1 MENQRD
7 DRWLSGWKCRN
18 SQVDITGTNVLERM
32 YEVTIEKPTASDSGT
47 NNAWAAPCMKNEG
60 MKTASTHSI
69 ASRRGTAVWALPA
82 RTARAMLGVCSNWV
96 WMFSTSTVASSTRM
110 PVSHANSPSAS

>member
-7 DRWLSGWKCRN
+7 DSWLSGWKCRN

-47 NNAWAAPCMKNEG
+47 NSAWAAPCMKNEG
-60 MKTASTHSI
+60 MKTARTHSI
-69 ASRRGTAVWALPA
+69 ASRRGTAVWVLPA
-82 RTARAMLGVCSNWV
+82 GTGRGMLGGCSNWGWV
-96 WMFSTSTVASSTRM
+96 LSTSTAPPSTRR
-110 PVSHANSPSAS
+110 AT